1 MVIVTTGWI
10 RTDSLSWRF
19 DHGRLGRYWSILL
32 TSSFE
37 TAFLNDGCGSS
48 FAAFALAPSETV
60 ISNFTSPDKDNLVAI
75 ATLLQNDLS
84 AIGEP
89 ALLTSAT

>member
-1 MVIVTTGWI
+1 MTGRI

-19 DHGRLGRYWSILL
+19 DHGRLGRDWSMLP
-32 TSSFE
+32 FE
-37 TAFLNDGCGSS
+37 MAFPDTASL

-84 AIGEP
+84 AIGEQ
-89 ALLTSAT
+89 ALLTSET